1 MNDEG
6 TNGGPSL
13 VFGVPLATALVVL
26 AALAFLV
33 LVRRGF
39 RGVVVDLGA

>member
-1 MNDEG
+1 MAAPDIRWD
-6 TNGGPSL
+6 TD
-13 VFGVPLATALVVL
+13 TAAVSVVL

-39 RGVVVDLGA
+39 RPRISL

>member
-1 MNDEG
+1 MDETTATG
-6 TNGGPSL
+6 IDTNHAAAIIA
-13 VFGVPLATALVVL
+13 V

-39 RGVVVDLGA
+39 RGVLVTIPT